1 MSQNAKTVGGGTRMK
16 KFNYTK
22 WGLIIAIAGVIVTA
36 LTVPELRRVIGLQ
49 SETPKSES
57 PIVSKAVVELITQTE
72 TGEALDGV
80 QIRFIS
86 QGAPEVQYTDNNG
99 YAKVQIP
106 SQGDVVVNLS
116 KKGYPPQN
124 FMINLEND
132 QTRTRIVRFTQS
144 GVPNVQPLASASLL
158 PSPSSSPSP
167 STLPPQNLSQA
178 NSVSQLS
185 FKNEEFQFD
194 LQKCQRKQGI
204 VTCDFL
210 WKNIADKNRNV
221 GIGNGSSIRSRCFDF
236 SGNEYFPQEVQ
247 LGKSQGKEAYIR
259 LIPGIAVKASL
270 RFELPQDIT
279 KLAVL
284 EVKYDNVSGGQFQ
297 SAEFRNVDIVVSN

>member
-36 LTVPELRRVIGLQ
+36 LTVPELRSVIGLQ
-49 SETPKSES
+49 SETPKSAS
-57 PIVSKAVVELITQTE
+57 PVVSKAVVELITQTE

-80 QIRFIS
+80 RIQFIS

-144 GVPNVQPLASASLL
+144 GVPNVQPIASASPL
-158 PSPSSSPSP
+158 PSPSSLPS
-167 STLPPQNLSQA
+167 SLTLPPQNSSQE
-178 NSVSQLS
+178 NSVSKLT
-185 FKNEEFQFD
+185 FKNEEFQFE
-194 LQKCQRKQGI
+194 LKKCQRKQGI
-204 VTCDFL
+204 VTCDFF
-210 WKNIADKNRNV
+210 WKNLASKNRTV
-221 GIGNGSSIRSRCFDF
+221 SLGNGSSIRSRCFDF

-247 LGKSQGKEAYIR
+247 LGKSQGQEASIS